1 MNQEQ
6 ITLRSL
12 RKDKGLSQA
21 QAAERIGVSRQT
33 WAAWE
38 LRTRS
43 INLRQLHKIR
53 HSLDLDDPQILH
65 VVEWGALT
73 SIQSAQKP

>member
-1 MNQEQ
+1 M
-6 ITLRSL
+6 TLREL
-12 RKDKGLSQA
+12 RKERGLSQA

-43 INLRQLHKIR
+43 INLRQLQKIKN
-53 HSLDLDDPQILH
+53 SLELNDPQILQ
-65 VVEWGALT
+65 VIEWGALT
-73 SIQSAQKP
+73 SIQGSQKA

>member
-1 MNQEQ
+1 MNQDQ

-12 RKDKGLSQA
+12 RKEKGLSQA
-21 QAAERIGVSRQT
+21 QAAEKIGVSRQT

-53 HSLDLDDPQILH
+53 HSLNLEEPEVMS
-65 VVEWGALT
+65 VVDWGAHT
-73 SIQSAQKP
+73 SIRKD